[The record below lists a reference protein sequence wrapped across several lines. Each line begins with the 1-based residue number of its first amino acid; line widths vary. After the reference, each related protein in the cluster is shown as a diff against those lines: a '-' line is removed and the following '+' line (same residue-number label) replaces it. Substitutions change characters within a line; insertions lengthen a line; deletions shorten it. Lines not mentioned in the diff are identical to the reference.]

1 MEPPRTYPVVVP
13 DTALSSCRHAATSQ
27 CRYVGFYIGKIPAK
41 TLTLGNSQN
50 QRLLNILAHA
60 SGRLIYRKTGR
71 SAVKQ
76 THTVHG
82 ANETKIMQ
90 DINSF
95 VVAKRTLHKIICLC
109 NFSKFNNNSN
119 TVIIIIFYCL
129 NLFLLPVLTST
140 LYFLSMLK
148 PSNTRQSSVKDCTNV
163 YNIHL
168 L

>member
-119 TVIIIIFYCL
+119 TVII
-129 NLFLLPVLTST
+129 N
-140 LYFLSMLK
+140 
-148 PSNTRQSSVKDCTNV
+148 NH
-163 YNIHL
+163 HL
-168 L
+168 LLLKFVSFTCFNFNIVLSLHAETIKHQTIISKRLY